1 MIRFSLRSHYYYY
14 FFTSLGNS
22 WVLFLTL
29 NFHTFLLN
37 FICVPTCAYVY
48 EWWYVRMC
56 MGIRALLPGWSK
68 FVGMCV
74 CADKCGCI
82 SLWVCCSDGRKSQM
96 PQQPH
101 AYQEGSLLRFSAHAF
116 AELKSVD
123 TRITTEPSV
132 NYSGSPQRPL
142 ILLLYLKTMHG
153 LAYLYLQMLI
163 CSVALEDRPTTP
175 SCDQLQG

>member
-1 MIRFSLRSHYYYY
+1 MGNPVNTAESPHYTFLSYISGNVVLEHKCLNFSSSSKGHYAKYFRVHWKMGGIKGERKRHLKLWSGFPSDHIIIII

-22 WVLFLTL
+22 WVLLLTL

-82 SLWVCCSDGRKSQM
+82 SLWVCCSDGRKS
-96 PQQPH
+96 
-101 AYQEGSLLRFSAHAF
+101 
-116 AELKSVD
+116 
-123 TRITTEPSV
+123 
-132 NYSGSPQRPL
+132 
-142 ILLLYLKTMHG
+142 
-153 LAYLYLQMLI
+153 
-163 CSVALEDRPTTP
+163 
-175 SCDQLQG
+175 

>member
-1 MIRFSLRSHYYYY
+1 M
-14 FFTSLGNS
+14 
-22 WVLFLTL
+22 
-29 NFHTFLLN
+29 
-37 FICVPTCAYVY
+37 
-48 EWWYVRMC
+48 
-56 MGIRALLPGWSK
+56 
-68 FVGMCV
+68 
-74 CADKCGCI
+74 
-82 SLWVCCSDGRKSQM
+82 
-96 PQQPH
+96 
-101 AYQEGSLLRFSAHAF
+101 LRFSAHAF